1 MSEQEPDPTR
11 YLVGERGPETVVA
24 PEVGPVDAPPAA
36 GYFVDWEGAQHDPA
50 TVAEGNRLGETIDP
64 DDDTDNGGF

>member
-1 MSEQEPDPTR
+1 MSEQ
-11 YLVGERGPETVVA
+11 A

-36 GYFVDWEGAQHDPA
+36 GYFVDWEGAQHDPD
-50 TVAEGNRLGETIDP
+50 TVAEGNRLGETIGP